1 MEVYIPYIIGS
12 SVSAFIGKVAYSYY
26 YNDDEDDDDSS
37 TNVDEIKSTD
47 ENIVKSVDSINY
59 NLVDERLHER
69 VVDSNKNKRSLG
81 TTTKEKIDSLYKII
95 YDELGREMPVNNT
108 KKVRS
113 KWLRLINEYETRGHD
128 EFMYQISKKKKKQT

>member
-26 YNDDEDDDDSS
+26 YTDEDSG

-47 ENIVKSVDSINY
+47 ENRVKSVDSINY

-69 VVDSNKNKRSLG
+69 VVDSNRNKRSLG
-81 TTTKEKIDSLYKII
+81 TRTKDKIDTLYKII
-95 YDELGREMPVNNT
+95 YDECGRDMPINNT
-108 KKVRS
+108 KRVRS
-113 KWLRLINEYETRGHD
+113 KWIRLISEYEKLGHD
-128 EFMYQISKKKKKQT
+128 EFIARLSKKKRDKT

>member
-26 YNDDEDDDDSS
+26 YNDDDDSA

-128 EFMYQISKKKKKQT
+128 EFMYQISKKKKKKT

>member
-12 SVSAFIGKVAYSYY
+12 SVSAFIGRVAYSYY
-26 YNDDEDDDDSS
+26 YTDENDS
-37 TNVDEIKSTD
+37 TNVDEIKSND
-47 ENIVKSVDSINY
+47 ENRVKSSDSINY

-69 VVDSNKNKRSLG
+69 LVNSNKNKRSLG
-81 TTTKEKIDSLYKII
+81 TTTKDKVASLYKII
-95 YDELGREMPVNNT
+95 YDELGRDMPINNT

-128 EFMYQISKKKKKQT
+128 EFMYHISKKNRKNT